1 MGGVSRAITVLALCA
16 AVSGSAGCVSVPT
29 GSSLAA
35 AAPASVSLSRG
46 AWLAQVLVTD
56 PSAKETV
63 ELQRSLTLA
72 IASYAADA
80 KYFPRVNQLPG
91 KLRPDDLVLRF
102 EFDRYQLRRAPHPA
116 YFPGAILTLTLYI
129 WFGGPIG
136 RDTASLSGALR
147 VEDAAG
153 NELVSVRDSFEDSHN
168 VSLYSPDYAFPSSIQ
183 SRTNLVRSLL
193 DKAVSEL
200 ARTRPQPTS

>member
-1 MGGVSRAITVLALCA
+1 MGGISRAITLLALCA
-16 AVSGSAGCVSVPT
+16 AASASVGCLTVPT
-29 GSSLAA
+29 GTSLETAR
-35 AAPASVSLSRG
+35 PASVSVARG
-46 AWLAQVLVTD
+46 AWLAQALVTD

-63 ELQRSLTLA
+63 ELQRSLTLN
-72 IASYAADA
+72 IAAYAADA
-80 KYFPRVNQLPG
+80 KYFARVNQLPG
-91 KLRPDDLVLRF
+91 KLRPDDVVLRF

-136 RDTASLSGALR
+136 RDTANLSGQLR
-147 VEDAAG
+147 IEDAAG
-153 NELVSVRDSFEDSHN
+153 QELVTVRDAFEDTHD
-168 VSLYSPDYAFPSSIQ
+168 VSLYSPDYAFPSSIH

-200 ARTRPQPTS
+200 VRTRPQPTS